1 VTRKVRL
8 FLFTALPCLLIDQVS
23 KGVAESHLRFV
34 DSVAFWD
41 GRVHFGY
48 TENRAAFW
56 GLGSSLGEGG
66 RFFLL
71 CGVAMMAI
79 LALAYVMWTE
89 ERPRPLQLVAYS
101 LLITGGLCNVLDRLS
116 AGYVVDFMSLEVG
129 ILRTGVFNLADAV
142 IAFGMIL
149 IFWTEIRR
157 LHSFVQP

>member
-1 VTRKVRL
+1 
-8 FLFTALPCLLIDQVS
+8 
-23 KGVAESHLRFV
+23 
-34 DSVAFWD
+34 
-41 GRVHFGY
+41 
-48 TENRAAFW
+48 
-56 GLGSSLGEGG
+56 
-66 RFFLL
+66 
-71 CGVAMMAI
+71 MMAI

>member
-1 VTRKVRL
+1 MTRKVRL

-34 DSVAFWD
+34 DSISLWD

-56 GLGSSLGEGG
+56 GLGGSLEEGV
-66 RFFLL
+66 RFLLL
-71 CGVAMMAI
+71 CGIAMMAI

-89 ERPRPLQLVAYS
+89 ERPRPIQWVAYS

-129 ILRTGVFNLADAV
+129 MLRTGVFNLADAV
-142 IAFGMIL
+142 IAFGVTLIL
-149 IFWTEIRR
+149 WTEIIR
-157 LHSFVQP
+157 LRFFVQQ